1 MWSGLFTV
9 AGALSVTYYVAL
21 PFVRAEDGC
30 AAGQALECQSAP
42 EANNVA
48 RSRQRRRAVV
58 HALGRSKLGEFRRR
72 DDLEEVRRRAG

>member
-1 MWSGLFTV
+1 M
-9 AGALSVTYYVAL
+9 SVTYYVAL

-42 EANNVA
+42 EANRKAEMMSRV
-48 RSRQRRRAVV
+48 RQRRRAVV